1 MVTST
6 ASEHGKSS
14 VAVALAES
22 FARQQYRTLL
32 LDADLRKPVLGHE
45 YDLSPFDSPSLREAL
60 DDTLASVAPSRVY
73 LSGSV
78 VLDVLA
84 SFEAAPNP
92 TELLAERM
100 PVLLDRLRPSYD
112 VIIIDSPPVSPSP
125 TR

>member
-1 MVTST
+1 V
-6 ASEHGKSS
+6 
-14 VAVALAES
+14 
-22 FARQQYRTLL
+22 LL
-32 LDADLRKPVLGHE
+32 GADLRKLVLGRE
-45 YDLSPFDSPSLREAL
+45 YGLSPFDSTALREAL

-112 VIIIDSPPVSPSP
+112 VIVIDSPPVLPVADALTSPRTAGGWSS
-125 TR
+125 R